1 MRSGRFMLY
10 CTGMVL
16 GMIRI
21 ENISVR
27 YPDGRVAVR
36 ELSLKIA
43 AGERVA
49 LLGANG
55 AGKSSLLLALVGMAP
70 LQSGRLCIAGA
81 ELGPK
86 TLRAIRHRC
95 GLLFQNPDDQLFAI
109 RVWDDIAFGPQN
121 LGWSK
126 EETAAKTGTIME
138 RLGIAHL
145 AEYPPHKLSGGEKR
159 KVALAGILVME
170 PEIVLFDEPT
180 AFLDPRSQRELA
192 KILSG
197 LPQTCLVA
205 THDLSFARAVCGRA
219 VVLNAGGLVCAGE
232 INDVL
237 GDDAML
243 VRCGLL

>member
-1 MRSGRFMLY
+1 
-10 CTGMVL
+10 
-16 GMIRI
+16 MIAI
-21 ENISVR
+21 ENISVQ
-27 YPDGRVAVR
+27 YADGRIA
-36 ELSLKIA
+36 LKDVNLGIA

-55 AGKSSLLLALVGMAP
+55 AGKSSLLLALVGLAP
-70 LQSGRLCIAGA
+70 LHSGKLSVAGT

-86 TLRAIRHRC
+86 TVKTIRRCC

-121 LGWSK
+121 LGW
-126 EETAAKTGTIME
+126 AKDEIAVKTDTIME

-145 AEYPPHKLSGGEKR
+145 KDYPPHKLSGGEKR

-170 PEIVLFDEPT
+170 LEIILFDEPT

-192 KILSG
+192 DIIDS

-205 THDLSFARAVCGRA
+205 THDLSFAQKVCDRAVI
-219 VVLNAGGLVCAGE
+219 LNDGALVYADA

-237 GDDAML
+237 KDEAL
-243 VRCGLL
+243 LTRCGLM